1 MNSAWEVLTSA
12 RLRRP
17 RLPAL
22 PSRWAQ
28 LCPHRPP
35 PASHPPLPLPLRF
48 PLTPATS
55 MICLA
60 TSWCAA
66 SACWMKLTST
76 DARACLPFL
85 RACVSANSSGS
96 TVMPAFLEHDKL
108 SFRVNSIA
116 AVCRRRWGNL
126 DSAPLFSSKYAAL
139 CARGSWRELHK
150 ERAKTLRW
158 REVCFRLD
166 RSLSILESASGD
178 KWTNSFA
185 TALASLAGVVPP
197 ANECSEEV
205 RAWVS
210 RIIALLVQ
218 PRAGSHLLDEVYLW
232 ARTLETQLDMWFDMA
247 VSYNPI
253 DGAEVV
259 VETNKQARSRVCLRC
274 APIAFPKL
282 LHHHRCPSCC

>member
-1 MNSAWEVLTSA
+1 
-12 RLRRP
+12 
-17 RLPAL
+17 
-22 PSRWAQ
+22 
-28 LCPHRPP
+28 
-35 PASHPPLPLPLRF
+35 
-48 PLTPATS
+48 

-66 SACWMKLTST
+66 SACWTKSTST
-76 DARACLPFL
+76 DARAYLPFL
-85 RACVSANSSGS
+85 RACVSASSSGS
-96 TVMPAFLEHDKL
+96 TVIPAFLDHSQL
-108 SFRVNSIA
+108 SFRVNSTSLISLFA

-166 RSLSILESASGD
+166 RSLNILESASGD

-185 TALASLAGVVPP
+185 TAMAALAGVVPP
-197 ANECSEEV
+197 ASEFSEEI

-210 RIIALLVQ
+210 RMIALLVQ
-218 PRAGSHLLDEVYLW
+218 PRAGSHLLDDVYLW

-259 VETNKQARSRVCLRC
+259 VETNKQARSHVCLRC
-274 APIAFPKL
+274 APMVFPKL
-282 LHHHRCPSCC
+282 LHHNRCPSCC